1 MRECFYLLFLVASL
15 RLVFIGA
22 SLASASR
29 LWNSW
34 ERRGEGGVRLIISD
48 GVPFFS
54 SKIFCSSHH
63 IMMFSLFSACVLM
76 SLGLGLLYSYLVSFT
91 FLILISLG
99 VYLLDYDYAVSSV
112 YASAA
117 AINEP
122 KIPGIWAVFL
132 VDSSF
137 FLTFVSR
144 LYYSRASRGQSAV
157 FFFFLFLLLGPAL
170 LLFLCSFLAP
180 SFLTTSWYIKGFFF
194 LSFGFIPYWTS

>member
-1 MRECFYLLFLVASL
+1 
-15 RLVFIGA
+15 
-22 SLASASR
+22 
-29 LWNSW
+29 
-34 ERRGEGGVRLIISD
+34 
-48 GVPFFS
+48 
-54 SKIFCSSHH
+54 
-63 IMMFSLFSACVLM
+63 M
-76 SLGLGLLYSYLVSFT
+76 SLGLGLLYAYLVSFT

-112 YASAA
+112 YASAG

-137 FLTFVSR
+137 FLTFTILQPSQSVSR
-144 LYYSRASRGQSAV
+144 
-157 FFFFLFLLLGPAL
+157 FFLFLSTLLGLAL

-180 SFLTTSWYIKGFFF
+180 SFLTTSWYIKGFPLSFF